1 MSTPKTVSRLRRWLV
16 AGLLVWLPLIATVV
30 VFKFLLDLMDQL
42 LFLLPN
48 ALRPENLLGF
58 RIPGLGAILA
68 ILVLVLT
75 GILGANLLG
84 RLMRFY
90 EVLIER
96 IPLVGSVYGAFK
108 NFAEVVFSDS
118 TTSFKKVLLIE
129 HPRKGVYSVAFQT
142 SESAEEVQSVTG
154 ETVVTV
160 FLPTTPNPT
169 SGFLLFVPRSQIT
182 ELDMSV
188 EQAFKMI
195 VSLGVV
201 LPKWHPVD
209 PSEDDTYVAGQRP
222 EGEASGRKL
231 ARPDPS
237 P

>member
-1 MSTPKTVSRLRRWLV
+1 LKPAKSVSRLRRWLV
-16 AGLLVWLPLIATVV
+16 AGLLVWLPLLATIV

-42 LFLLPN
+42 LFLLPTPY
-48 ALRPENLLGF
+48 RPENLLGF

-68 ILVLVLT
+68 LLLLLLT
-75 GILGANLLG
+75 GILGANLLA

-129 HPRKGVYSVAFQT
+129 YPRKGIYSVAFQT
-142 SESAEEVQSVTG
+142 SESAEEIQSVTG

-182 ELDMSV
+182 ELDMPV
-188 EQAFKMI
+188 ESAFKMI

-201 LPKWHPVD
+201 LPRWHPQHPAPD
-209 PSEDDTYVAGQRP
+209 E
-222 EGEASGRKL
+222 L
-231 ARPDPS
+231 APPDPS

>member
-1 MSTPKTVSRLRRWLV
+1 MSAPKGVGRLRRWLV
-16 AGLLVWLPLIATVV
+16 AGLLVWLPVVATIL
-30 VFKFLLDLMDQL
+30 VFKVLLDLMDEL

-48 ALRPENLLGF
+48 PYRPENLLGF

-68 ILVLVLT
+68 VLVLLLT
-75 GILGANLLG
+75 GILGANLIG
-84 RLMRFY
+84 RMVRFY
-90 EVLIER
+90 ESLLNR
-96 IPLVGSVYGAFK
+96 IPLVRSVYGAFK

-129 HPRKGVYSVAFQT
+129 HPRKGVYSISFQT
-142 SESAEEVQSVTG
+142 SDSAEEVQAVTG

-169 SGFLLFVPRSQIT
+169 SGFLLFVPRSQVI

-188 EQAFKMI
+188 EEAFKMI

-201 LPKWHPVD
+201 LPRWHAAHPG
-209 PSEDDTYVAGQRP
+209 EP
-222 EGEASGRKL
+222 EQL
-231 ARPDPS
+231 APPEPS

>member
-1 MSTPKTVSRLRRWLV
+1 LTTPKTVSRLRRWFV
-16 AGLLVWLPLIATVV
+16 AGLLVWLPLIATILI
-30 VFKFLLDLMDQL
+30 FKFLLDLMDQL
-42 LFLLPN
+42 LFLLPSPY
-48 ALRPENLLGF
+48 RPENLLGF
-58 RIPGLGAILA
+58 RIPGLGAFLA
-68 ILVLVLT
+68 IVVLLTT

-84 RLMRFY
+84 RMMRFY
-90 EVLIER
+90 ERLLNR

-142 SESAEEVQSVTG
+142 SESAEEVQAVTG

-169 SGFLLFVPRSQIT
+169 SGFLLFVPRSQVI
-182 ELDMSV
+182 ELDMAV
-188 EQAFKMI
+188 EEAFKMI

-201 LPKWHPVD
+201 LPRWHPAHPQAPV
-209 PSEDDTYVAGQRP
+209 V
-222 EGEASGRKL
+222 SGDRDRL
-231 ARPDPS
+231 APPDPS